1 MIALSVDN
9 CRLDDEMGL
18 GAQPNKQK
26 KVSTIS
32 IVKRDFEKIVSKGVF
47 PYEHMIGPDVF
58 TETSLPSREAF
69 KNRLK
74 DADVTEEQYK
84 IAQDLWDTFEVK

>member
-1 MIALSVDN
+1 MKTIQDLLN
-9 CRLDDEMGL
+9 LF
-18 GAQPNKQK
+18 PNVRNYYEKHWLEK
-26 KVSTIS
+26 KNY
-32 IVKRDFEKIVSKGVF
+32 RWLDFEKIVSKGVF